1 MRSPTGWLAFVALT
15 VVAVLAFLSSSRYSH
30 LEDVAAGLLGERW
43 YRVEL
48 HGDAVGA
55 FVSRATRTDEGHR
68 FETDLRFRLGGEPEV
83 HIADELVFG
92 PPPDHRLQYAAHAF
106 TSADTS
112 LRTSVRRNGERLE
125 AILGGKPVTLDWDYR
140 MADYMML
147 EAWLA
152 RDRGSSARI
161 MTRSLDLARLRVDRQ
176 VWQVM
181 EQTDAGYRL
190 RQAATFGETEIELD
204 ANFAPI
210 RFDLAGVFSIERVSG
225 IAQASNWRET
235 PAGVPPRYAVPLDTP
250 LPMPREVT
258 GLTLRVRVP
267 EDADAAVWPALAPG
281 GDGNWLLVTGD
292 DALRGIPPEETSA
305 LTRPTASLPANDP
318 EIGRLAARAVRGTE
332 SPGEQVDALVHFVHG
347 HLDYEERED
356 VQPVSETVATRRG
369 DCTEYADLLT
379 TLARARGIPART
391 VTGLA
396 YDVDAEMFALHSWNE
411 VGVDGVWR
419 GVDPTWGQTRL
430 DATHIPLPEENGL
443 AVLGLLPRLAFE
455 LVATEYRVP
464 RSSSMPGA
472 RPAPTK
478 Q

>member
-1 MRSPTGWLAFVALT
+1 MRSPTSWLALVALT
-15 VVAVLAFLSSSRYSH
+15 VVAVLAFLSTGRYSH
-30 LEDVAAGLLGERW
+30 LETVAAGLLGERW
-43 YRVEL
+43 YRVAL

-55 FVSRATRTDEGHR
+55 FVSRATRMDDGYR
-68 FETDLRFRLGGEPEV
+68 FETELRFRLGGEPEV

-92 PPPDHRLQYAAHAF
+92 PPPDHRLQYAAHTF

-112 LRTSVRRNGERLE
+112 LRTSVRRNGEQLE
-125 AILGGKPVTLDWDYR
+125 AILAGRPVTLDWDYR
-140 MADYMML
+140 LADYMML

-152 RDRGSSARI
+152 RGRESSARI

-176 VWQVM
+176 VWQVVAR
-181 EQTDAGYRL
+181 TGAGYQL

-204 ANFAPI
+204 GDLAPM

-225 IAQASNWRET
+225 VAQASTWRET

-281 GDGNWLLVTGD
+281 GDGHWLLVTGD
-292 DALRGIPPEETSA
+292 DALRGVPPEEVSA

-318 EIGRLAARAVRGTE
+318 EIGRLAARAVRGIG
-332 SPGEQVDALVHFVHG
+332 SPGEQVDALVRFVHG
-347 HLDYEERED
+347 HLDYEERDD
-356 VQPVSETVATRRG
+356 VQPVGETVASRRG

-396 YDVDAEMFALHSWNE
+396 YDVDAAVFALHSWNE

-455 LVATEYRVP
+455 LVATEY
-464 RSSSMPGA
+464 
-472 RPAPTK
+472 
-478 Q
+478 